1 MASISRRGEKW
12 LAQVCIHGQ
21 RKSKIFA
28 TKGQA
33 KAWATRLEAEA
44 APHEF
49 GTIPR
54 KQIRELLE
62 RYAREVSPRKKGM
75 RWEQI
80 RLDRICRADPL
91 ADVWLEDLNPSHIA
105 EWRDRRL
112 EVVKPGSVRREWNL
126 LSNVFKT
133 AVHEWGWLKQNPM
146 SQVRR
151 PPAPPPRDRRYTP
164 DEIRRVCEAAGYS
177 PDQPPITTRAR
188 TCAAFLLALE
198 TGMRLGEI
206 AALRHEDLMLNQK
219 VLVATGQA
227 PGAGKT
233 AAAKRRVPLSSRA
246 VEILKQVSA
255 VTAHKSQTVFDVGRD
270 SMSTTFGTICD
281 KANVH
286 GATFHDSRHEA
297 TTRLAQKLNPLEL
310 AKTLGHKD
318 LRMLMVYYEEA
329 AENIAKR
336 LD

>member
-54 KQIRELLE
+54 KQVRDLLE

-177 PDQPPITTRAR
+177 PD
-188 TCAAFLLALE
+188 
-198 TGMRLGEI
+198 
-206 AALRHEDLMLNQK
+206 HLMLNQK

-318 LRMLMVYYEEA
+318 LRMLMVYYEES